1 MLDVLQDALGTLP
14 QESGA
19 SPHSGNGALARK
31 LLERETFALTHAPHR
46 LQVAE
51 AVARRLEELLPTDP
65 AACLEALRQL
75 PQWTAFLQ
83 AGPLP
88 AGDAS
93 QSHLAAR
100 RLRAL
105 ATHLDSR
112 LRRHVGEESV
122 GATHALLELCDWLEA
137 LPMQEHVPDEAAWRE
152 LRHGGWD
159 MAPLLARLDEELLR
173 LRREVDKRAEQL
185 RQRFLGSR
193 GEDGQALP
201 WVLEQLALDPAPP
214 EQWLWLHHSLQ
225 RQARRLL
232 GQLGLESELLPYILR
247 PGLVPGCCDPLPASN
262 GSLCGLGD
270 LSALDGLA
278 LSRHLA
284 WASHTLPALQVVREG
299 LPGRAWL
306 LKGCVERQLD
316 EEDSVVAA
324 LVRPEDGDCWARWA
338 ADWMLRTGWQAGDGR
353 LRLAQAL
360 LEAWELVL
368 ARADVELHL
377 GIRPAQDVKKRLLAE
392 GGVPAH
398 VVDAAWQILRLQ
410 PGRFALASARLL
422 LWREAGRR
430 WRRNHR
436 EAGTADWFRVLARCA
451 LFPLAWQKEHL
462 AAQLAEG
469 RSWKALPP
477 ALVRPISPRGDGLLT
492 EMEERL
498 ATLGRIRR
506 EDIEAGREFDTQATP
521 SPSVAV
527 VDEMDTGGDDEATA

>member
-225 RQARRLL
+225 RQARR
-232 GQLGLESELLPYILR
+232 
-247 PGLVPGCCDPLPASN
+247 PGEQRVCRVHG
-262 GSLCGLGD
+262 
-270 LSALDGLA
+270 
-278 LSRHLA
+278 
-284 WASHTLPALQVVREG
+284 
-299 LPGRAWL
+299 
-306 LKGCVERQLD
+306 
-316 EEDSVVAA
+316 
-324 LVRPEDGDCWARWA
+324 
-338 ADWMLRTGWQAGDGR
+338 
-353 LRLAQAL
+353 
-360 LEAWELVL
+360 
-368 ARADVELHL
+368 
-377 GIRPAQDVKKRLLAE
+377 E
-392 GGVPAH
+392 GGRRRRGLRRVPRRRVQPEPRARGREH
-398 VVDAAWQILRLQ
+398 LQVDAAR
-410 PGRFALASARLL
+410 RVRELAPAEAR
-422 LWREAGRR
+422 RR
-430 WRRNHR
+430 VH
-436 EAGTADWFRVLARCA
+436 
-451 LFPLAWQKEHL
+451 
-462 AAQLAEG
+462 
-469 RSWKALPP
+469 
-477 ALVRPISPRGDGLLT
+477 
-492 EMEERL
+492 
-498 ATLGRIRR
+498 
-506 EDIEAGREFDTQATP
+506 
-521 SPSVAV
+521 
-527 VDEMDTGGDDEATA
+527 